1 MQIGELARQAGV
13 THRTIHYYERIGL
26 LPPAQRAHAGHRRYD
41 ESFVGRLHRIAAFKN
56 LGLSLDEIA
65 EVLSATDGTAVD
77 PAANARALE
86 ALKRHLAQAEA
97 RMRELFGLRQTL
109 VADIARLEASG
120 RDADGS
126 A

>member
-26 LPPAQRAHAGHRRYD
+26 LPSAQRARAGHRRYD

-65 EVLSATDGTAVD
+65 EVLAATEGPDAD
-77 PAANARALE
+77 PAASARALA
-86 ALKRHLAQAEA
+86 ALRRHLAQAES
-97 RMRELFGLRQTL
+97 RMRELCSLRQTL
-109 VADIARLEASG
+109 VADIERIEG
-120 RDADGS
+120 RGDCDWPS
-126 A
+126 